1 MRFRPY
7 ECFSKLLI
15 HSQAALS
22 RKGKPSA
29 YETPTW
35 VLVRGPPTLP
45 RVPTAA
51 LQILPRAS
59 LPQSQSSRAAAWTR
73 EPGSSSST
81 CRRCWSSDST
91 TLSAATRTS
100 WPRYSRGALPVLGG
114 FWPGPASPL
123 LASPSSPLPGFSVNE
138 STLFKF
144 CWLCFLLANL
154 YFDSRLTLRFSVSI
168 PPQLAEKIE

>member
-1 MRFRPY
+1 MAWYFAADLKGGKTSAVRKKQSMRFRPY

-59 LPQSQSSRAAAWTR
+59 LPQSQSSRTAAWTR

-100 WPRYSRGALPVLGG
+100 WPRYSWGALPVLGG

-123 LASPSSPLPGFSVNE
+123 LAFPSSPR
-138 STLFKF
+138 LF
-144 CWLCFLLANL
+144 CEWEHSL
-154 YFDSRLTLRFSVSI
+154 
-168 PPQLAEKIE
+168 